1 MDAYYWRAGLVVQL
15 ARFSL
20 GIYVY
25 IYIYIYIYIYMYIY
39 GAAFRSPCVYFILD
53 FHRPLLAN
61 LY

>member
-25 IYIYIYIYIYMYIY
+25 IYIYIYIYMYIY
-39 GAAFRSPCVYFILD
+39 GAALPFVAPAYIL
-53 FHRPLLAN
+53 
-61 LY
+61 Y